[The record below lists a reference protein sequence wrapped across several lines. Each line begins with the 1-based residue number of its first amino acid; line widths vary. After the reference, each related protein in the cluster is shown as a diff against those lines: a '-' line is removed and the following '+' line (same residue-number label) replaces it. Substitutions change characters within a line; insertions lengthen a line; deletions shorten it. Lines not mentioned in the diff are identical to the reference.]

1 VREKMMGGEKR
12 VERKN
17 DEGERNLSREEREID
32 S

>member
-1 VREKMMGGEKR
+1 VREKMMGRAKR

-17 DEGERNLSREEREID
+17 YEGERNLSREEREID